1 MLKQIKCPICG
12 DEMRSVNICQNV
24 ISDEPIYDNFS
35 SFNLTRE
42 RIKTIELNIKC
53 INKDC
58 EAEVKVKETNKYID
72 VLRVSDILINKHGF
86 DKALDM
92 TFKD

>member
-12 DEMRSVNICQNV
+12 DEMRSVNICENV

-35 SFNLTRE
+35 SFNLARE
-42 RIKTIELNIKC
+42 RIKIIELNIKC

-58 EAEVKVKETNKYID
+58 EAEVKVKETNKFID
-72 VLRVSDILINKHGF
+72 VLRVSDILINKYGY